1 MTGAR
6 IFILTS
12 FLAVSVVA
20 PGRYAAAAAT
30 ACKSS
35 TDCANQCKDKDPIK
49 GGRQGCYDS
58 CMSTAKECE
67 KQAADDAKRRKDLE
81 DRLKN
86 ETYKSRQ

>member
-1 MTGAR
+1 MTGTR
-6 IFILTS
+6 ILVLTS
-12 FLAVSVVA
+12 FLAVSFAA
-20 PGRYAAAAAT
+20 PIRYAAA

-58 CMSTAKECE
+58 CMSTARECE
-67 KQAADDAKRRKDLE
+67 KQAAEDAKRRKDLE

-86 ETYKSRQ
+86 ETYKSRH